1 MVVVVVDCIDREFS
15 HSVLLSVHNWT
26 SVLFLACSAFRAFTI
41 ESCRLVGLQLILD
54 FDTESSGKAEPLN
67 LEASLV

>member
-1 MVVVVVDCIDREFS
+1 MYRPR
-15 HSVLLSVHNWT
+15 VLTLCAIVGAQ
-26 SVLFLACSAFRAFTI
+26 LDIGAFLACSAFRAFTI